1 MIRKLFNNRAFI
13 IGLAVCSG
21 LLMIHSIAA
30 PFMDEPDFGEVEAPP
45 FDPEYE
51 APTELEIVAA
61 DAVTSGIDEGISE
74 EDAVWRAEQS
84 VLSGQLTW
92 NSAPRRDPFSY
103 GRAEPLRVRE
113 IGSGPTEPMA
123 DDIPRLNALVAGPH
137 SVFAVLNDRI
147 VREGDLLG
155 GYQVT
160 RIEPDGVRI
169 ASRWQSHWLSVSDME
184 IEIDSEV
191 AEGTSHGPGDGPADA
206 PVDELVGFTDGG
218 APGG

>member
-30 PFMDEPDFGEVEAPP
+30 PFMDGPDFSEMEAPP

-61 DAVTSGIDEGISE
+61 MEGATGIDDGVNE
-74 EDAVWRAEQS
+74 EDPVWRAEQS

-92 NSAPRRDPFSY
+92 NSAPHRDPFSN
-103 GRAEPLRVRE
+103 GRAEPVRVSE
-113 IGSGPTEPMA
+113 IGSVPTEPMA
-123 DDIPRLNALVAGPH
+123 DGVPRLDALVAGPN
-137 SVFAVLNDRI
+137 SLFAVLNDQI

-155 GYQVT
+155 GYQIT
-160 RIEPDGVRI
+160 RIAPHGVRI
-169 ASRWQSHWLSVSDME
+169 ASRWQSHWLSVADME
-184 IEIDSEV
+184 IEIDTEI
-191 AEGTSHGPGDGPADA
+191 ADGTSHGPENGPAEA
-206 PVDELVGFTDGG
+206 PADELVGLVDGG
-218 APGG
+218 APGD